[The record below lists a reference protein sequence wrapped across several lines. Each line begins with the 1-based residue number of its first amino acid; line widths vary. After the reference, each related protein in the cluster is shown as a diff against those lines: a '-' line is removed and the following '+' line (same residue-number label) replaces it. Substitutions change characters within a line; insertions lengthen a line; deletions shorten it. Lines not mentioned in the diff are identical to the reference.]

1 MDIVV
6 DCYDTTFV
14 ATTDLNKLVFDA
26 YPNPAHQIL
35 SVVIKEEGVLNI
47 YNVNGAIVYQENILP
62 GVYKINISQ
71 FENGMYLI
79 DYSTRDQQ
87 EQKVI
92 SIQH

>member
-6 DCYDTTFV
+6 DCFDTTIV
-14 ATTDLNKLVFDA
+14 AATDLDKLAFDA

-35 SVVIKEEGVLNI
+35 SVDIEQEGVLNI

-79 DYSTRDQQ
+79 DYSTRDHQ
-87 EQKVI
+87 EQKLI

>member
-6 DCYDTTFV
+6 DCFDTTIV
-14 ATTDLNKLVFDA
+14 TTTDLDKLVFDA

-62 GVYKINISQ
+62 GVYQINTSQ

-79 DYSTRDQQ
+79 DYSSRDQQ